1 MQCHCRGRSSLSLCL
16 YLAFLAVVLS
26 KYTECLINTGL
37 NCSVLGHMVRAFLF
51 WEAGSQLA
59 MVASSNCARHD
70 IEWFPAA
77 HFWKSWGWK
86 LSRKHQKHLI
96 SVLATFHAMLVH
108 YHVWVMPRWLEKHS
122 FTCGV
127 NNMASS
133 HMPKIDFRQVACDG
147 LRPPKG
153 TSIAVRCVCYAYM
166 CMRLLCAQEKERSW
180 KPVLSSV
187 ICTLHRGRPFL
198 TQSQLTITSICTF
211 SLVPRHLVAS
221 QYVYIEAGLLPRPS
235 LHREFYCTPPS
246 LHRWMYSTVIA
257 QP

>member
-1 MQCHCRGRSSLSLCL
+1 M
-16 YLAFLAVVLS
+16 
-26 KYTECLINTGL
+26 
-37 NCSVLGHMVRAFLF
+37 
-51 WEAGSQLA
+51 LA
-59 MVASSNCARHD
+59 MVASPNCARRD
-70 IEWFPAA
+70 IGWFPVA

-153 TSIAVRCVCYAYM
+153 TSIAVRCVCYAHETYV
-166 CMRLLCAQEKERSW
+166 CARTKNEAESLYFRASFVPCTEVNHFLHSPSSLSHQFELLAW
-180 KPVLSSV
+180 FGGIWWPANTF
-187 ICTLHRGRPFL
+187 TLWQVCFL
-198 TQSQLTITSICTF
+198 G
-211 SLVPRHLVAS
+211 HLC
-221 QYVYIEAGLLPRPS
+221 IES
-235 LHREFYCTPPS
+235 
-246 LHRWMYSTVIA
+246 
-257 QP
+257 